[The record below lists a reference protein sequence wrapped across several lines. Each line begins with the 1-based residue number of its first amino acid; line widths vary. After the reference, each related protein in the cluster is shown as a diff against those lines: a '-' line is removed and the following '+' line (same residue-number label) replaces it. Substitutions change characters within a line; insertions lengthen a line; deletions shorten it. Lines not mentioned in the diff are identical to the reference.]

1 MGLRGIR
8 PYNGSLLYAN
18 LDALFDKYLIS
29 FSDDGKL
36 LISDLLPVEER
47 RRLGLSEDKSVLGSY
62 GFRARASRPGMTAES
77 TVRSA

>member
-8 PYNGSLLYAN
+8 PYNGSLLCAN

-36 LISDLLPVEER
+36 LIWDLLPVEER

-62 GFRARASRPGMTAES
+62 GFRARASRAPE
-77 TVRSA
+77 